1 MELFDQ
7 VCSSKIYII
16 DKTEALAHEVMAKH
30 VEQAGN
36 NEKLMPED
44 FRRFGNGP
52 GIVDGTICLCG

>member
-7 VCSSKIYII
+7 VCRSKISII

-30 VEQAGN
+30 VEQAVN
-36 NEKLMPED
+36 NEKLIPED
-44 FRRFGNGP
+44 FRRFGNRP